1 MWDYLMKIYNQENVG
16 RNFHFELELS
26 EYSQGNKS
34 IQEYHSEFVNLWT
47 EFIALVYAKVP
58 DEAPAAIQKVYNDSQ
73 RDQFLIKLHKD
84 FGPVWSSVNV

>member
-1 MWDYLMKIYNQENVG
+1 MWDYLTKIYNQENVG

-26 EYSQGNKS
+26 QYSQGNKS